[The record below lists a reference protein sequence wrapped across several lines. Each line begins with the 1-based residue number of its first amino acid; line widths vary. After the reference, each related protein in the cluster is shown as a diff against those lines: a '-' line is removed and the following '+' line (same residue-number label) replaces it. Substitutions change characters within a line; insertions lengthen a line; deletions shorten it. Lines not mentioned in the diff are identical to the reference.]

1 MHWKK
6 QTPSYGTIKLGRKFC
21 ILPETWG
28 EHRVWLKSI
37 PTISCY
43 NSSKYDFASSGD
55 DYWSEVSLRDYLDDL
70 KSFLRMHYDSRVALP
85 PEDRITHVL
94 SILSKKVPNYLDF
107 FVINMHL
114 DKDLHLVIDIKVTNR
129 QCSTKEQ
136 LIWSLRNPIES
147 IPVVF

>member
-28 EHRVWLKSI
+28 DHRIWLKSI
-37 PTISCY
+37 PTVSCY
-43 NSSKYDFASSGD
+43 NRARDGFANPGE

-70 KSFLRMHYDSRVALP
+70 KSFLRMHYDIRVALP
-85 PEDRITHVL
+85 PEGRITHAL
-94 SILSKKVPNYLDF
+94 STLSRKVPNYLDF
-107 FVINMHL
+107 FVINMNL
-114 DKDLHLVIDIKVTNR
+114 DKHLQLVIDIKVTNR